1 MRKGKSRKFNG
12 DKENQEEVKESK
24 NTKGIRGKSSR
35 KRNPGY
41 DNETSDKIPMPAS
54 LKNYSDHG
62 NPNWYFTDAMLAEQ
76 ASRFSFQSFIGNGEL
91 TGSAKMP
98 SIMSYFFNPCI
109 GTVSRDNLETTA
121 VNLAARK
128 LYSVLSNKSGRTAAY
143 GPQDVIMAVLGV
155 GEIVSMVSWMQ
166 RAFGLVM
173 TYSQRNRD
181 LPRNIFGAMCINYD
195 DFVSNIANYRVKLNT
210 VIQTFNKIA
219 IPANIS
225 WFQKAAAMYEAI
237 YMDSPDEMAQLY
249 VYNPATTWILNES
262 VYEQGTILQS
272 NSWCCDRVSNAPV
285 VQTFSTY
292 LNKLQGMVNALLTST
307 TLNVVYADVINYCNN
322 NNVPM
327 LKLGLIDETYSVK
340 PVYDEEAL
348 LHIHNMT
355 ILGAPKVVT
364 DTESINLEDTSAVL
378 ATPYNEVYPVVG
390 TNAVAQ
396 YLVIAMALST
406 ELERG
411 EYGEVEACDLLDFPY
426 GNPDL
431 TQRIEAS
438 RFSVRVSKDM
448 SKPVVTSGGTY
459 NGLVYDI
466 ITVPDHY
473 CVLAAAYTN
482 GALVLGHSQLQTICA
497 SANATASNASVF
509 DKFRYHP
516 IMYVRKADETDIDFV
531 LGDLNYFTHINGE
544 WLKNLNNVCYQGLFE
559 LR

>member
-1 MRKGKSRKFNG
+1 MRKGKSKKFN
-12 DKENQEEVKESK
+12 NNVKEKSEDLREEKNSK
-24 NTKGIRGKSSR
+24 VKRDRVSR
-35 KRNPGY
+35 KHNPGY

-91 TGSAKMP
+91 TGAAKMP

-109 GTVSRDNLETTA
+109 GTVSDANLQTTA

-128 LYSVLSNKSGRTAAY
+128 LYSVLSNKSGRTATY

-155 GEIVSMVSWMQ
+155 GEVVSMVSWMQ

-195 DFVSNIANYRVKLNT
+195 DFISNMANYRVRLNAI
-210 VIQTFNKIA
+210 IQTFNKVA

-225 WFQKAAAMYEAI
+225 WFQKAAAMYEAV
-237 YMDSPDEMAQLY
+237 YMDSPDDMAQLY
-249 VYNPATTWILNES
+249 IYNPATTWILNES
-262 VYEQGTILQS
+262 VYEGGTILQS
-272 NSWCCDRVSNAPV
+272 YSWCCDRAGGGQV
-285 VQTFSTY
+285 VQLFTIY
-292 LNKLQGMVNALLTST
+292 LNRLQEMVNALLTST
-307 TLNVVYADVINYCNN
+307 TLNIVYADVLNYCNN

-348 LHIHNMT
+348 LHIHNMS
-355 ILGAPKVVT
+355 ILGSPNIIR
-364 DTESINLEDTSAVL
+364 DTASINLTDSSAVL
-378 ATPYNEVYPVVG
+378 ATPYNEVYPVPD

-396 YLVIAMALST
+396 YLAIPVPLSS

-411 EYGEVEACDLLDFPY
+411 VYSEFESCDLLDFPY

-431 TQRIEAS
+431 TQRIESS
-438 RFSVRVSKDM
+438 RFSIRVSKDM
-448 SKPVVTSGGTY
+448 TKPLATASGTY
-459 NGLVYDI
+459 DGLVYNVV
-466 ITVPDHY
+466 TVPDHY
-473 CVLAAAYTN
+473 CVLAVAYAN
-482 GALVLGHSQLQTICA
+482 GITAVGAMRTAHDMC
-497 SANATASNASVF
+497 NAECLNA
-509 DKFRYHP
+509 
-516 IMYVRKADETDIDFV
+516 
-531 LGDLNYFTHINGE
+531 
-544 WLKNLNNVCYQGLFE
+544 
-559 LR
+559 